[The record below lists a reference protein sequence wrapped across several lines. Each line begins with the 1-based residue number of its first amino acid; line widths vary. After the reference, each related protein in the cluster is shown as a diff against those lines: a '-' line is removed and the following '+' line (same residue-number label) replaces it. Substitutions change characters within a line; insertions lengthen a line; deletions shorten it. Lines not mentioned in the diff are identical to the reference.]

1 MRLDAKPVYRFT
13 VPIFGRGVA
22 YDTSPEIMAE
32 QLGFL
37 FPALRDAAMR
47 KFALIMF
54 DETKRFADALGA
66 EGEIDLP
73 HAMNE
78 LTVKIASRCL
88 IGQEV
93 RDRVD
98 TGFAEAYHELQNG
111 INTLGFFLPRLPTAA
126 HRNRDRAR
134 RKVAELFG
142 GIMAARRRSG
152 ADPDD
157 FMQTLMQARYKDGR
171 ALSDDEITGI
181 LLTVLFAGQH
191 TSAVLATWT
200 GLELLREP
208 SYLARVRDE
217 AEDVYGEAG
226 AMSLDSLQQQMAL
239 DRAVRECERLHP
251 PLILL
256 IRKVLKPLRYGG
268 RLVPAGTMAMVSPA
282 VSHRLPHLFDD
293 PERFVPD
300 RFAPPASEDK
310 QHHYALIGFGRRKT
324 CVHGQA
330 FRLPAAQGDLDR
342 AARSLRLL
350 PRRGVSASELRQLGD
365 RSRNAV
371 PGPLQPPLR
380 AERLPMS
387 GGASKRYDVAVV
399 GAGPV
404 GSLCALAH
412 ARKGARVALLEAN
425 PKASGRLAGEWLH
438 PPAVRILR
446 DIGVEVDTLPRSSTG
461 KGFVVFPEDGSEPIV
476 LPYLG
481 ESRGL
486 ACDHAVLVS
495 KLREAVENQTGVD
508 FILRRGSTGS
518 RTSGSPMP

>member
-1 MRLDAKPVYRFT
+1 MANRAHIVATPHPAERPSPAERAAPALSGGWPLLGNLPEFQRDPVAMLSRGWNEHGELFRFRLGPRKFVLFTGPEAHDFYFRAPEDALDAKPVYRFT

-54 DETKRFADALGA
+54 DETKRFADALGPD
-66 EGEIDLP
+66 GEIDLP

-78 LTVKIASRCL
+78 LTVRIASRCL

-98 TGFAEAYHELQNG
+98 SGFAEDYHELQNG

-126 HRNRDRAR
+126 HRSRDRAR
-134 RKVAELFG
+134 RRVAELFG
-142 GIMAARRRSG
+142 GIMAERRRSG
-152 ADPDD
+152 TEPDD

-200 GLELLREP
+200 GLELLRAP
-208 SYLARVRDE
+208 AYLARVRDE
-217 AEDVYGEAG
+217 ARDVYREAG
-226 AMSLDSLQQQMAL
+226 AMTLDSLQRQAAL

-268 RLVPAGTMAMVSPA
+268 HVVPAGAMAMVSPA
-282 VSHRLPHLFDD
+282 VSHRLAHVFAD
-293 PERFVPD
+293 PERFLPD

-310 QHHYALIGFGRRKT
+310 QHHYALIGFGGGKHACMGKHFAYQQLKAIWT
-324 CVHGQA
+324 V
-330 FRLPAAQGDLDR
+330 LLDR
-342 AARSLRLL
+342 FDFSAEAEF
-350 PRRGVSASELRQLGD
+350 PRPNYGSWVTGPETPCRVRYSR
-365 RSRNAV
+365 RSR
-371 PGPLQPPLR
+371 P
-380 AERLPMS
+380 S
-387 GGASKRYDVAVV
+387 
-399 GAGPV
+399 
-404 GSLCALAH
+404 
-412 ARKGARVALLEAN
+412 
-425 PKASGRLAGEWLH
+425 
-438 PPAVRILR
+438 
-446 DIGVEVDTLPRSSTG
+446 
-461 KGFVVFPEDGSEPIV
+461 VF
-476 LPYLG
+476 
-481 ESRGL
+481 R
-486 ACDHAVLVS
+486 
-495 KLREAVENQTGVD
+495 
-508 FILRRGSTGS
+508 
-518 RTSGSPMP
+518 